1 MKNFLLKEKLYSE
14 DNMDEEGYGNLKNK
28 HIDFISN
35 EEYYNFL
42 YKNIN
47 IENISETYT
56 ESLTLKAEKQAPIKE
71 TKDMPL
77 DKKIE
82 YFIRKMHLTS
92 LNFMLSV
99 LKEPKQNEKLILEVL
114 SKYVNV
120 LRNGHLVLRSDVRY
134 ENKKNMIP
142 ARNQVIAI
150 LQHNLQSGTEK
161 AAVIQSIYLDLICY

>member
-1 MKNFLLKEKLYSE
+1 MKNFLLKEKLYSD
-14 DNMDEEGYGNLKNK
+14 DNMDEDGYNNLKNK
-28 HIDFISN
+28 HIDFITN

-47 IENISETYT
+47 NENLSENYT
-56 ESLTLKAEKQAPIKE
+56 ESLYLKAEKQQPIKE

-92 LNFMLSV
+92 FYFFTSV
-99 LKEPKQNEKLILEVL
+99 LKETKTNENLILEIL
-114 SKYVNV
+114 SKYVHI

-134 ENKKNMIP
+134 ENKKNAIT

-161 AAVIQSIYLDLICY
+161 AEVSLVF

>member
-82 YFIRKMHLTS
+82 RTI
-92 LNFMLSV
+92 
-99 LKEPKQNEKLILEVL
+99 
-114 SKYVNV
+114 
-120 LRNGHLVLRSDVRY
+120 
-134 ENKKNMIP
+134 
-142 ARNQVIAI
+142 
-150 LQHNLQSGTEK
+150 
-161 AAVIQSIYLDLICY
+161 